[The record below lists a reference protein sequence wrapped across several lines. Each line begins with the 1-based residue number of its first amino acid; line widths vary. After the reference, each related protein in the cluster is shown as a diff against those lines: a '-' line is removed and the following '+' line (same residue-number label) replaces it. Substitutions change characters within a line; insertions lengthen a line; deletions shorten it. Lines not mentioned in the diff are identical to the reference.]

1 MAEGLFRKAVEG
13 RGDYEVASAG
23 VAAYPGS
30 RMSRESAA
38 ILKDRGVE
46 TADFRSQPVE
56 PELLERATHVF
67 AMTEGHLSAL
77 LSMFPEYEDKFF
89 LTCEFVDLPGR
100 GVGADVPD
108 PIGMGRRAYEEV
120 AKTLDAAIPALVQF
134 MDQTAGR
141 KGD

>member
-1 MAEGLFRKAVEG
+1 MAEALFRKAVEG

-23 VAAYPGS
+23 VAAYPGTPI
-30 RMSRESAA
+30 SRESAA
-38 ILKDRGVE
+38 ILKSRGLD
-46 TADFRSQPVE
+46 ASAFRSQPVE

-89 LTCEFVDLPGR
+89 LMCEFVDLPGR

-108 PIGMGRRAYEEV
+108 PIGMGARAYQEV
-120 AKTLDAAIPALVQF
+120 AKTFDAAIPSLVQF
-134 MDQTAGR
+134 IDQTTGR
-141 KGD
+141 SSD